1 MIRREDVDFKAYRV
15 YIHDI
20 IVDFN
25 INNGNSYALLREAAK
40 SLLDK
45 KIYFNHETEDA
56 IRTTAYHL
64 IRTANYMIDL
74 KDENKRHL
82 HEYFD
87 VTIDPDMK
95 PFLLQLKK
103 QFTTYD
109 MQNIIN
115 FQSSYTVRI
124 YELLKQY
131 ESIGRRKMHIAYIKE
146 IFEIEKEYPLF
157 ANFYQRVIA
166 PAHRDINAHSDLM
179 ITEIEKVKKGK
190 SIVSLVFKF
199 YKKDIK
205 IEEKT
210 QEKVEILKETSLE
223 YVPEVVF
230 PSSIVNEAVP
240 SIIPAPE
247 PMKETSNYDALYTE
261 FEADVV
267 KGFGVTPFVLFNLI
281 QTYDAELIRKQIRI
295 TKRKRGASPT
305 SNIAGFFVNAVK
317 TDYNDPVEAK
327 EEKKRENQ
335 RQNEAKQ
342 RAEQQRKQ
350 FIEEYN
356 ELTSMITTSTNNT
369 IRKLVANDPTLTP
382 RAIEY
387 AKTVIINNASLHHEI
402 QQQGYDLDAVDL
414 NTWRLEPLLRVHVLE
429 AIKKLE
435 PNAFAFLKSLH
446 NRVAELEVEIKS
458 LPQPLQRRGAN
469 P

>member
-1 MIRREDVDFKAYRV
+1 MDNFDIKAGEGYNLLRDAVLRLMDKKVYVNFEEDGARRESVYHIFAKADLLSAEEYQKQVIDFSKQGYVRIS
-15 YIHDI
+15 IH
-20 IVDFN
+20 
-25 INNGNSYALLREAAK
+25 
-40 SLLDK
+40 
-45 KIYFNHETEDA
+45 
-56 IRTTAYHL
+56 
-64 IRTANYMIDL
+64 
-74 KDENKRHL
+74 
-82 HEYFD
+82 
-87 VTIDPDMK
+87 PDMRQM
-95 PFLLQLKK
+95 LLQLKK
-103 QFTTYD
+103 SFTTYE
-109 MQNIIN
+109 MKHIVKLGVYSI
-115 FQSSYTVRI
+115 RI

-131 ESIGRRKMHIAYIKE
+131 EKIGRRKFRIDEMMRLFELTTEYTRFSNFHQKVINPAIKE
-146 IFEIEKEYPLF
+146 INKYTDLQVDTPQKIKEGRKTVALLFTFRKKEDSLIAEPDATIDFKNEVEAVFETITSSAKPVQPSQAEKQYEVATNSP
-157 ANFYQRVIA
+157 IA
-166 PAHRDINAHSDLM
+166 PSP
-179 ITEIEKVKKGK
+179 V
-190 SIVSLVFKF
+190 
-199 YKKDIK
+199 
-205 IEEKT
+205 
-210 QEKVEILKETSLE
+210 
-223 YVPEVVF
+223 
-230 PSSIVNEAVP
+230 
-240 SIIPAPE
+240 IIPAPE
-247 PMKETSNYDALYTE
+247 PIKETSNYDALYAE
-261 FEADVV
+261 FEGDVV

-387 AKTVIINNASLHHEI
+387 AKTVILNDPLLLHEI
-402 QQQGYDLDAVDL
+402 QQQGYDLDTVDL

-446 NRVAELEVEIKS
+446 NRVEELDA
-458 LPQPLQRRGAN
+458 LLR
-469 P
+469 